1 MRHSKSISHSRRG
14 LISLLF
20 LASVSEGQLVTNN
33 AVINGGTYLGQNGGV
48 YLNQQ
53 PGLDGFTINYDPLII
68 NGLTAN
74 GNNVIN
80 DGIFEGGD
88 GDDSFPF
95 TVRDGGFGVLFVDGT
110 NNVNGGVFSG
120 GTAVSDLTDGSGI
133 GVDVSSTSSLN
144 LQAGTIH
151 DGALLY
157 VRSNGRLD
165 LTVSSNVNF
174 TGNGLVK
181 TGAGSLEFQQLNLG
195 GAGSLSIN
203 EGDAIFFNGLS
214 LGSAE
219 NITLGDSSSLILSN
233 GIDLAGTISGIEG
246 SSIEIYSDMTIS
258 GTLSG
263 QNHILL
269 GTSTNLINLQ
279 SGYSLS
285 SAIFNGSNSYAIL
298 SLEDAGIY
306 SSSALGMGASFQDFE
321 EVNLS
326 DNDDTYELSSDE
338 FDNGLLGYRLDGG
351 ASSGDILAASSGN
364 DFEISKFIALTNNIS
379 GFEILGLS
387 SNDDLW
393 IASDDDNAIVGA
405 YIDGRGGDDL
415 IDFVNYR
422 IDSSDVGVLYRNF
435 EGARLEASNAI
446 WHVTA
451 DYSSLSYLDGSAGT
465 WTLSYSNQSSAVSED
480 SSDMGATDYYRN
492 FSGVELTDVDDTWT
506 VGPNDSGIT
515 INALGGTNTLSGNLS
530 DSFSFGN
537 RYLNFNQVELTAGMD
552 SWTVSGND
560 TNLFF
565 IDALAGPDTLIYNS
579 VTNSADI
586 GNNRLYRNFGQVSQG
601 DGADIWYVSTNDSRI
616 GLTSISG
623 GAGGDTLSFAQYE
636 DVTKITFSYADD
648 LAASSIYAGG
658 FENIKLTS
666 NSDIWNYSSSDV
678 ALTSIDAANDN
689 STLGDIL
696 QISGSTLS
704 WAASLNNRYNGFETL
719 ELINTTMDMSTA
731 DPTVFD
737 NVRNQAGS
745 TLLLADNTITINGDY
760 FQASGALLELSA
772 QTNLSVNSRINAD
785 DVTFE
790 SGTLISFTGSAS
802 DFAINNRYT
811 NFIAS
816 AASTLSIDDSSTL
829 FAGSLL
835 DVKDAYEFNNS
846 LYAIFDRR
854 SLTNSATGF
863 DVIAGSK
870 SANIL
875 NEIDILAT
883 PEAVKMTDAIF
894 SSEFNPTLEDLN
906 KVYDRT
912 VIAPRAM
919 SHQRNNLLRAISE
932 RSGERRMMLSRLD
945 SPYGA
950 RGPVRDQL
958 GNSIW
963 TKGYSANGSASADG
977 NLEGYD
983 LSGMGFVGGVDF
995 ARGELVLGLAGGF
1008 FNQSIAM
1015 DTSGDYAG
1023 SGTHVSGYLSYGV
1036 DGWFFE
1042 SSASLSSSSL
1052 EFESDGA
1059 FVVDTDYASTDLAF
1073 YIGGGYIMRDKDV
1086 SWTPEVGLMVNSF
1099 SQDAVKDDS
1108 IQSIPIELDSLSQAT
1123 MQLRLGLTGAFR
1135 RDFIGRELLTQL
1147 KVRWMNSLG
1156 ILDEEVDFKLTGGAN
1171 TYQMPMLTT
1180 AKSIVDF
1187 GIGTQ
1192 LRMNRSFALLM
1203 GFDYEVG
1210 GQYTANKLSFGLRY
1224 SF

>member
-1 MRHSKSISHSRRG
+1 MRHLKSIRHSKGALIIS
-14 LISLLF
+14 LF
-20 LASVSEGQLVTNN
+20 LAGVSEGQLVTNN
-33 AVINGGTYLGQNGGV
+33 AVINGGTYIGQDGG
-48 YLNQQ
+48 LFLS
-53 PGLDGFTINYDPLII
+53 GTAFSIDPLKI
-68 NGLTAN
+68 NGLTAT
-74 GNNVIN
+74 GNNIIN
-80 DGIFEGGD
+80 SGFFEGGD
-88 GDDSFPF
+88 GQNFPLA
-95 TVRDGGFGVLFVDGT
+95 VADGGFGVLFGDGT
-110 NNVNGGVFSG
+110 NNVNGGIFSG
-120 GTAVSDLTDGSGI
+120 GSAVTGLTDGSGI

-144 LQAGTIH
+144 LQAGIIN

-157 VRSNGRLD
+157 VGSNGRLD

-174 TGNGLVK
+174 TGNGLMK
-181 TGAGSLEFQQLNLG
+181 TGAGTLEFQQLNLG
-195 GAGSLSIN
+195 GSGSLSID
-203 EGDAIFFNGLS
+203 EGDVIFFNGLS

-219 NITLGDSSSLILSN
+219 NISLGDSSSLILSN
-233 GIDLAGTISGIEG
+233 GVDLAGTIIGIEG

-263 QNHILL
+263 NNQIIL
-269 GTSTNLINLQ
+269 GASTNLINLQ

-285 SAIFNGSNSYAIL
+285 SSIFNGSNSYAIL
-298 SLEDAGIY
+298 TLENAGIY

-321 EVNLS
+321 QVNLS
-326 DNDDTYELSSDE
+326 DSDDTYELSTDE
-338 FDNGLLGYRLDGG
+338 FDNGLLGYQLDGG
-351 ASSGDILAASSGN
+351 ASSGDVLAASS
-364 DFEISKFIALTNNIS
+364 DSDYEILKFIALTNNIS

-387 SNDDLW
+387 SNNDIW
-393 IASDDDNAIVGA
+393 IASDDDNAIAGA
-405 YIDGRGGDDL
+405 YIDGRGGDDR
-415 IDFVNYR
+415 IDFINHRVDPN
-422 IDSSDVGVLYRNF
+422 DLGVLYQNF
-435 EGARLEASNAI
+435 EGVILEASNAN
-446 WHVTA
+446 WYVTS

-465 WTLSYSNQSSAVSED
+465 WTLSYSNQLNGVSED
-480 SSDMGATDYYRN
+480 SSNMGVSDYYRN
-492 FSGVELTDVDDTWT
+492 FSGVELTDFNDTWT
-506 VGPNDSGIT
+506 VGSNDSGIT
-515 INALGGTNTLSGNLS
+515 INALGGTNTLSGSLS
-530 DSFSFGN
+530 NSLSFGN
-537 RYLNFNQVELTAGMD
+537 QYLNFNQVELTAGTD
-552 SWTVSGND
+552 IWTVSDND
-560 TNLFF
+560 ANILF
-565 IDALAGPDTLIYNS
+565 IDALAGSDVLVDY
-579 VTNSADI
+579 SASNADSI
-586 GNNRLYRNFGQVSQG
+586 GVDSLYRNFEQINQG
-601 DGADIWYVSTNDSRI
+601 DGADTWYVSTNDFSI
-616 GLTSISG
+616 GLTSVSG
-623 GAGGDTLSFAQYE
+623 GGGSDTLSFAQYE
-636 DVTKITFSYADD
+636 DVTKTTFSYADD
-648 LAASSIYAGG
+648 FESSIYGGG
-658 FENIKLTS
+658 FENIQLTP
-666 NSDIWNYSSSDV
+666 NSDVWNYSSQDAV
-678 ALTSIDAANDN
+678 LVSIDASNDD
-689 STLGDIL
+689 STSGDIL
-696 QISGSTLS
+696 RISNSAVS
-704 WAASLNNRYNGFETL
+704 WTTSLNNQYDNFETL
-719 ELINTTMDMSTA
+719 ELINTSMGMSAA
-731 DPTVFD
+731 DPTAFD
-737 NVRNQAGS
+737 NLSNQAGS
-745 TLLLADNTITINGDY
+745 TLSLADNTIIINEDY
-760 FQASGALLELSA
+760 FQASGAVLQLSA
-772 QTNLSVNSRINAD
+772 QTNLSVIPRILAD
-785 DVTFE
+785 DVTFQN
-790 SGTLISFTGSAS
+790 GAIISFTGSSS
-802 DFAINNRYT
+802 DFAINNRFT
-811 NFIAS
+811 NLVAS
-816 AASTLSIDDSSTL
+816 ASSTLSIDDNSTL

-835 DVKDAYEFNNS
+835 DVKDAYELNNN

-875 NEIDILAT
+875 NEIDTLAT
-883 PEAVKMTDAIF
+883 PDAVKMTDAIF
-894 SSEFNPTLEDLN
+894 SSEFTPTLEDLN

-912 VIAPRAM
+912 LIAPRAM

-932 RSGERRMMLSRLD
+932 RSGERRMMLSNLD
-945 SPYGA
+945 GPYGV
-950 RGPVRDQL
+950 RGPSRNQL

-1042 SSASLSSSSL
+1042 SSALLSSSAL

-1059 FVVDTDYASTDLAF
+1059 FMVNTDYASTDLAF
-1073 YIGGGYIMRDKDV
+1073 YIGGGYIMRDKGV
-1086 SWTPEVGLMVNSF
+1086 SWTPEVGLMVNSY

-1108 IQSIPIELDSLSQAT
+1108 IQSVPIELDSLSQAT

-1156 ILDEEVDFKLTGGAN
+1156 ILDEEVDFKLTGGTN